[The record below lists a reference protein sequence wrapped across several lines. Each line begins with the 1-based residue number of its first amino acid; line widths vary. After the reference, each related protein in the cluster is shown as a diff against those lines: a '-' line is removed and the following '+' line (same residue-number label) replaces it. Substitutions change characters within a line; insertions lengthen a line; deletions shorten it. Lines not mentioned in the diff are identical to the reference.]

1 MSETWW
7 RNQQYRSA
15 LLPEFCA
22 AQARNAAGAIRPPF
36 FRRTA
41 HYAEP
46 VLTRSGANS

>member
-36 FRRTA
+36 SGA
-41 HYAEP
+41 QP
-46 VLTRSGANS
+46 ITRSQC